1 MSRKEKRVQPQEKRG
16 LSNVERLRLRVSAM
30 VSSPKAQACHQASIW
45 RLDSDTDLAWEQ
57 VMGELAETDGLEMT
71 ENEDGTITLQWDAPT
86 EDEMAGGEMETP
98 PEMVVQRLHEE
109 PAPF

>member
-1 MSRKEKRVQPQEKRG
+1 MSKQQKKQKPQESRG
-16 LSNVERLRLRVSAM
+16 MSDVERLRLRVSAM
-30 VSSPKAQACHQASIW
+30 IQSPKAQAAHQASIW
-45 RLDSDTDLAWEQ
+45 RLESDTDRAWEQ
-57 VMGELAETDGLEMT
+57 VRGELAETDGLEIT

-86 EDEMAGGEMETP
+86 EEEMAGGEMETP